1 MKAGKLPIEHL
12 EKVLN
17 NLRSTD
23 PRIVAGPAP
32 GEDASLIDMGDRYL
46 VATTDPITF
55 TTNQIGWYVVNINA
69 NDVAVMGGE
78 PKWMMTTI
86 LLPENYNEN
95 SIDQIFQDITEACR
109 QLNISVIGGHTEI
122 TAGID
127 RPLISGV
134 MLGEVK
140 KGREIKSSGANIG
153 DSIILTKA
161 IPIEGCAILANEA
174 VIKLRENG
182 IEESLIYE
190 SQNLIYNPGISV
202 VKDASIAIKSGEITA
217 MHDIT
222 EGGIAG
228 GLMELSYASNLG
240 VHIIREDIPVIPQA
254 KQFSDL
260 LGLNILG
267 MIASGSLL
275 ICAHPKYDSTIL
287 RNLNNNGIKAT
298 KIGVMKDLGYG
309 LKMTENEHV
318 HDLPKFETDEIAR
331 FLSNQ
336 SQQIKTH

>member
-12 EKVLN
+12 ERVLT

-23 PRIVAGPAP
+23 PRVVAGPTP

-86 LLPENYNEN
+86 LLPENYNEI
-95 SIDQIFQDITEACR
+95 SINRIFQDITEACR
-109 QLNISVIGGHTEI
+109 QLNVSIIGGHTEI
-122 TAGID
+122 TVGID

-174 VIKLRENG
+174 VTKLREN
-182 IEESLIYE
+182 
-190 SQNLIYNPGISV
+190 P
-202 VKDASIAIKSGEITA
+202 AIC
-217 MHDIT
+217 M
-222 EGGIAG
+222 
-228 GLMELSYASNLG
+228 
-240 VHIIREDIPVIPQA
+240 IP
-254 KQFSDL
+254 
-260 LGLNILG
+260 
-267 MIASGSLL
+267 
-275 ICAHPKYDSTIL
+275 
-287 RNLNNNGIKAT
+287 
-298 KIGVMKDLGYG
+298 
-309 LKMTENEHV
+309 
-318 HDLPKFETDEIAR
+318 
-331 FLSNQ
+331 
-336 SQQIKTH
+336 